1 MTANCIVGGRSHELW
16 NTRFEN
22 TKATSILNFKVQFI
36 TSNDDW
42 QNENIFEKA
51 VFNFE
56 MRNIIYV
63 TYRLWSG

>member
-1 MTANCIVGGRSHELW
+1 MTANCIVGGRSHKLW
-16 NTRFEN
+16 NILFEN
-22 TKATSILNFKVQFI
+22 IKAKSILNFRVQFI

-42 QNENIFEKA
+42 RKENIFEEA

-63 TYRLWSG
+63 PYRLWSG